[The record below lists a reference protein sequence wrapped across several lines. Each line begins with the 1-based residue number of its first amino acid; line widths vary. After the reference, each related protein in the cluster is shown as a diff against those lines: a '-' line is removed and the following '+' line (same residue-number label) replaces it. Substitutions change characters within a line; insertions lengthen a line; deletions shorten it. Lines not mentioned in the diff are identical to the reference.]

1 MILTALRR
9 FGMSDLKEIDRMTY
23 REFRLRMK
31 ACELRM
37 LDEEYMISLL
47 AWQSR
52 EIDAR
57 KKKGKNSYRYVY
69 DTFRKF
75 FDYEGKEK
83 EIMGQ
88 RTAKDV
94 STATERYIEYL
105 KTKEQEDVRS

>member
-9 FGMSDLKEIDRMTY
+9 FGMSDFKEIDQMTY
-23 REFRLRMK
+23 REFRLRLK
-31 ACELRM
+31 ACELKR

-47 AWQSR
+47 AWQTR

-75 FDYEGKEK
+75 FDYEGKER
-83 EIMGQ
+83 EIMGNSDSID
-88 RTAKDV
+88 T
-94 STATERYIEYL
+94 STIAGRYIEYMRA
-105 KTKEQEDVRS
+105 KQCQTTT